1 MAKRRIFQIAKE
13 LNISHTEILSF
24 LKGKSI
30 AVGSHMA
37 PIDEETYAI
46 VMEEFHKDK
55 ESIDRYRKEQ
65 IRREIHDTRI
75 FEEQKANKKLQLLS
89 LEEQRKLESDEKIKA
104 KAEEER
110 KAIEAKTQ
118 ATQHDEKVK
127 KEAEQ
132 KVLEVKREKE
142 ELIQKKKEPQKPKK
156 KLRKIDLSEIEAQ
169 VGKGTTNR
177 RRDFKKKTD
186 AQPPKSAVDTVR
198 KITAKIDTKT
208 KKKVYRKEKILKDDE
223 SGDVEIKPIKIVE
236 FSNVDEISKIFNTK
250 PNDIIQKCMSLGILA
265 TINQR
270 LEWDVIELLA
280 EEFGFKAERLE
291 DIGEELFTLENS
303 EEDIKKA
310 VERSPVVT
318 VMGHVDHGKTSLLD
332 YIRKTNV
339 VGGESGGIT
348 QHIGAHKVQLTDGN
362 SVTFLDT
369 PGHEA
374 FTAMRARG
382 AKVTDMVVIVVAA
395 NDGVMPQTVE
405 AIDHAKAAK
414 VPIIIAINKMDLPDA
429 DPERVKR
436 ELSEHE
442 VLVEDWGGKIQ
453 AIPISAKTGEGID
466 NLLSSMLIESEM
478 LELKANYETLAR
490 GTVIDSKLDKGH
502 GPIATVLIQKG
513 RLKVGDPFICNN
525 ITGKVRALI
534 NELGQ
539 RIQEAG
545 PSDPVQ
551 VLGFDNVPQSADI
564 FAVVEDEKEI
574 KRIASERQRIKREI
588 DLKKISAQSLDA
600 MSALIKEGAI
610 KNLPIIIKGDVDGSI
625 EALSEQLEKI
635 IHEEVG
641 VQIIHKAV
649 GMVSESDV
657 LLASASKAVII
668 GFHVQVSSN
677 AKLQATQEGVEI
689 RTYNVIYDAV
699 EEITLALE
707 GLLEPETVE
716 ETLGRAQVQEAF
728 KIPKIGVI
736 AGSKVTEGIIVR
748 NAKARVLREEEEI
761 ASGEITSLK
770 HIKDDAKEIR
780 EGFECG
786 IGLKDFSKFKEGDI
800 IICYQIKSIKRTLEL
815 S

>member
-24 LKGKSI
+24 LKGKGI

-37 PIDEETYAI
+37 PITEETYAI

-142 ELIQKKKEPQKPKK
+142 ELIQKKKEPQKSKK

-177 RRDFKKKTD
+177 RRDFKKKPD

-208 KKKVYRKEKILKDDE
+208 KKKVYRKEKNLKDDE

-414 VPIIIAINKMDLPDA
+414 VPIIIAINKMDLPDV

-716 ETLGRAQVQEAF
+716 ETLGRAQVQEVF

-770 HIKDDAKEIR
+770 HLKDDAKEIR

>member
-24 LKGKSI
+24 LKMKGI
-30 AVGSHMA
+30 TVGSHMA
-37 PIDEETYAI
+37 PIDEETYTI
-46 VMEEFHKDK
+46 VMDEFHKDK

-75 FEEQKANKKLQLLS
+75 LEQQKANKKLQLLS
-89 LEEQRKLESDEKIKA
+89 LEEQRKIESDEKIQA

-110 KAIEAKTQ
+110 KSIEAKTQ
-118 ATQHDEKVK
+118 AAQLEEKVK

-132 KVLEVKREKE
+132 KVLETKIEKE

-177 RRDFKKKTD
+177 RRDFKNKPD

-198 KITAKIDTKT
+198 KITAKIDTKS
-208 KKKVYRKEKILKDDE
+208 KRKVYKKEKNLKDDE
-223 SGDVEIKPIKIVE
+223 SGEVEIKPIKIVE

-250 PNDIIQKCMSLGILA
+250 PNDIIQKCMGLGILA

-291 DIGEELFTLENS
+291 DVGEELFTLENS

-310 VERSPVVT
+310 EDRSPVVT

-348 QHIGAHKVQLTDGN
+348 QHIGAHKVQLPDGN

-382 AKVTDMVVIVVAA
+382 AKVTDIVVIVVAA

-414 VPIIIAINKMDLPDA
+414 VPIIIAINKMDLPDV

-466 NLLSSMLIESEM
+466 NLLSSMLIESILNWIKVM
-478 LELKANYETLAR
+478 
-490 GTVIDSKLDKGH
+490 
-502 GPIATVLIQKG
+502 VL
-513 RLKVGDPFICNN
+513 L
-525 ITGKVRALI
+525 
-534 NELGQ
+534 
-539 RIQEAG
+539 
-545 PSDPVQ
+545 
-551 VLGFDNVPQSADI
+551 PQSS
-564 FAVVEDEKEI
+564 FKKE
-574 KRIASERQRIKREI
+574 E
-588 DLKKISAQSLDA
+588 
-600 MSALIKEGAI
+600 
-610 KNLPIIIKGDVDGSI
+610 
-625 EALSEQLEKI
+625 
-635 IHEEVG
+635 
-641 VQIIHKAV
+641 
-649 GMVSESDV
+649 
-657 LLASASKAVII
+657 
-668 GFHVQVSSN
+668 
-677 AKLQATQEGVEI
+677 
-689 RTYNVIYDAV
+689 
-699 EEITLALE
+699 
-707 GLLEPETVE
+707 
-716 ETLGRAQVQEAF
+716 
-728 KIPKIGVI
+728 
-736 AGSKVTEGIIVR
+736 
-748 NAKARVLREEEEI
+748 
-761 ASGEITSLK
+761 
-770 HIKDDAKEIR
+770 
-780 EGFECG
+780 
-786 IGLKDFSKFKEGDI
+786 
-800 IICYQIKSIKRTLEL
+800 
-815 S
+815 